1 MMGGYDRPVRPL
13 GGGNFGIE
21 HDVLEAAVLWLAI
34 DGHAL
39 AVLTGPDDIGMS
51 GVKRY
56 LPRV

>member
-1 MMGGYDRPVRPL
+1 MVGGHNRPVRPL
-13 GGGNFGIE
+13 GGGDLGIE
-21 HDVLEAAVLWLAI
+21 HDVLESSVLWLAI

-39 AVLTGPDDIGMS
+39 AVLAGPDDIVMS